1 MTINELREKTR
12 NCQVIYILLI
22 YFLIA
27 KRYMHLIYNNI
38 LYKENPIVGITVFLF
53 GLFLAL
59 NLIVSK
65 VTKSDIILLIFGGLT
80 FILCKEQLLLIY
92 IIMAISAKNIDNDKI
107 IKYYIGF
114 NLLFLLIVVIG
125 NTIGIIPDTT
135 DLHYRIINGV
145 QKIRHDFGFGNP
157 NAMFFYLMPIYT
169 GYIYIRYE
177 KYNWI
182 DRILLWSVA
191 IFVCVT
197 TYSRTGFAVIM
208 LGLIMVEIFKQI
220 DILKINFIK
229 ILFTN
234 IPLILILVS
243 LFIGFVFATSPKL
256 NSLLSARPEY
266 WNKYLSGMSIFG
278 SSKSSSMFYTYPL
291 DNSYVYL
298 LSLYGILV
306 TIFFV
311 LITNFSLNKFIEQKD
326 YKFVIIATM
335 FFLYGFGEDILFS
348 TSLNFTLILMLKNI
362 DLQDVYRFYK
372 CKLNFIN

>member
-1 MTINELREKTR
+1 MMLNDLKEKTGKY
-12 NCQVIYILLI
+12 QVIYILLI

-27 KRYMHLIYNNI
+27 KKYMHLIYNNI
-38 LYKENPIVGITVFLF
+38 LYKPNPIVGTTVFLF

-65 VTKSDIILLIFGGLT
+65 ITKSDIILLIFGGLT
-80 FILCKEQLLLIY
+80 FILCKEQLILIY

-107 IKYYIGF
+107 IKYYLGF
-114 NLLFLLIVVIG
+114 NLLFLLVVVIG
-125 NTIGIIPDTT
+125 NAIGIIPDTA
-135 DLHYRIINGV
+135 DLHYRIVNGV

-191 IFVCVT
+191 IFVSVT
-197 TYSRTGFAVIM
+197 TYSRTGFAVIV
-208 LGLIMVEIFKQI
+208 LGLIMIEIFKYI
-220 DILKINFIK
+220 DIFKFKFIK
-229 ILFTN
+229 LIVTN
-234 IPLILILVS
+234 IPLILILLS
-243 LFIGFVFATSPKL
+243 LFIGFVFAASPKL

-266 WNKYLSGMSIFG
+266 WNKYLRGISLFG
-278 SSKSSSMFYTYPL
+278 SVQSSSMFDTYPL

-306 TIFFV
+306 TISFV

-326 YKFVIIATM
+326 YKFIIIITM
-335 FFLYGFGEDILFS
+335 FFLYGFGENILFS
-348 TSLNFTLILMLKNI
+348 ASLNFTLILMLKNI
-362 DLQDVYRFYK
+362 DLEDVKKFYK
-372 CKLNFIN
+372 CKLKFIN